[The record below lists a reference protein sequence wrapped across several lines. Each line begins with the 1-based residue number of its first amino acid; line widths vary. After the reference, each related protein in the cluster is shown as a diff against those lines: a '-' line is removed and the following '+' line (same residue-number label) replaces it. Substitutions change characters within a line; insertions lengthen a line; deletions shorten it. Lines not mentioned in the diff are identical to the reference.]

1 MAKRHQDILYE
12 ELEKAHEALSSFKLK
27 SLNSEVLKNFNQ
39 ADLREMDNLV
49 KHTIDDIRALKALT
63 GKIKN

>member
-27 SLNSEVLKNFNQ
+27 SLNSEVLSNFSQ
-39 ADLREMDNLV
+39 AELRTMDKLV
-49 KHTIDDIRALKALT
+49 KDAIDNIRSLKALI